1 MRRMIYFL
9 GGPPRIGKS
18 IIAKAITRQ
27 HGINAVSTD
36 SLGVVLETVLRPEAM
51 PSLFAVSRFNEMPE
65 AERIRS
71 LVENPSHRIDCQRE
85 ESTAVWRAVVPF
97 VLREQEEGRDLVTEG
112 VAVLPELVAQLEGV
126 DYRAVFLG
134 NRGLTQK
141 EDIKRGAIEHEHDW
155 MRRASDEY
163 IAAFASFVAEMSSY
177 VEKEA
182 RAFGFD
188 YVEMGR
194 RPFTDAV
201 PVVVELLLG

>member
-1 MRRMIYFL
+1 MCPMIYFL

-36 SLGVVLETVLRPEAM
+36 SLGVVLETVLPPEAI
-51 PSLFAVSRFNEMPE
+51 PSLFAVSRFNELPE
-65 AERIRS
+65 AERTRS
-71 LVENPSHRIDCQRE
+71 LLENPSSRIDCQIE

-155 MRRASDEY
+155 MRHASDEY
-163 IAAFASFVAEMSSY
+163 IAAFAAFVAQMSSY

-182 RAFGFD
+182 RTYGFD
-188 YVEMGR
+188 YFEMGG
-194 RPFTDAV
+194 RPFNDAV
-201 PVVVELLLG
+201 PEVVDLLLG